1 MNSAVSIITAKI
13 HERCMVNTCSRRGCT
28 VDLANAPLPYV
39 LIDIDRCAAVDS
51 DLRGMDGKRCD
62 YVFVGEREDD
72 GWIVPMEFKGGTK
85 VQFAKAVQQLDA
97 GARWTER
104 KLEEHGGVLKVVPVV
119 VIKKGLT
126 QRRDQYRRLKL
137 RPVECGGR
145 KWPVRLLRCGERLAN
160 IIRT

>member
-1 MNSAVSIITAKI
+1 
-13 HERCMVNTCSRRGCT
+13 MVNTCSRRGCT
-28 VDLANAPLPYV
+28 VDLANAPSPYV

-51 DLRGMDGKRCD
+51 DLKGMDGERCD
-62 YVFVGEREDD
+62 YVFVGESKDN
-72 GWIVPMEFKGGTK
+72 GWVVLMEFKGGAN
-85 VQFAKAVQQLDA
+85 VRYAKAVRQLAA
-97 GARWTER
+97 GVRWTER
-104 KLEEHGGVLKVVPVV
+104 KLEEHEGVLKVVPVV